1 MGACK
6 GRNAMRKEGSST
18 DLVRNCLDTIRECLE
33 LMEQG
38 LAYMGYIR
46 RYYPKVHNK
55 AVDSK
60 AYRKCQ

>member
-1 MGACK
+1 MKNKDDNMG
-6 GRNAMRKEGSST
+6 
-18 DLVRNCLDTIRECLE
+18 LVRKCLDTIRECLG

-38 LAYMGYIR
+38 SAYMGYIR

>member
-1 MGACK
+1 MESK
-6 GRNAMRKEGSST
+6 MKQKDDNT
-18 DLVRNCLDTIRECLE
+18 DLVRNCIDTIRECLE

-46 RYYPKVHNK
+46 RYYPKEHNK
-55 AVDSK
+55 AGDSK

>member
-6 GRNAMRKEGSST
+6 GRNSMTNEDDNM

-38 LAYMGYIR
+38 SAYMGHIR

-55 AVDSK
+55 AIDSK